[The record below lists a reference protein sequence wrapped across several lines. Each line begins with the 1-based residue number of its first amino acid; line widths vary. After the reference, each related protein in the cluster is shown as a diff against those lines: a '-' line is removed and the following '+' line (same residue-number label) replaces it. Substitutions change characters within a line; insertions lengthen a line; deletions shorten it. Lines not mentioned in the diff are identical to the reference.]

1 MKRPMKKEQAD
12 QWAKTREKGRW
23 HFIFV
28 WGVLF
33 WGGVT
38 AILWSVFM
46 SVFSDQGFV
55 GVVKVALPIFMIGGF
70 VWGLLM
76 WTGANRLYKKYLAT
90 QDETP

>member
-1 MKRPMKKEQAD
+1 MKRPMTKEQAD
-12 QWAKTREKGRW
+12 QWAITRAKGRW

-38 AILWSVFM
+38 AGLWSAFM

-55 GVVKVALPIFMIGGF
+55 GVVMIALPIFMIGGF

-76 WTGANRLYKKYLAT
+76 WTGTNRSYAKYQAT
-90 QDETP
+90 QDETS